1 VIFFV
6 FLMKISTDTAD
17 FGPKIRFI
25 ESVEEWL
32 HTARKIML
40 KTYKFGNNF
49 HKKQDKIIIFHL
61 FCISYKK
68 FKYKTLIFVLIIVFP
83 GC

>member
-1 VIFFV
+1 
-6 FLMKISTDTAD
+6 MKISTDTAD

-40 KTYKFGNNF
+40 KTFGNF
-49 HKKQDKIIIFHL
+49 YKKQDKIIIFHL

-68 FKYKTLIFVLIIVFP
+68 LRYKTLLFVLKMVFP